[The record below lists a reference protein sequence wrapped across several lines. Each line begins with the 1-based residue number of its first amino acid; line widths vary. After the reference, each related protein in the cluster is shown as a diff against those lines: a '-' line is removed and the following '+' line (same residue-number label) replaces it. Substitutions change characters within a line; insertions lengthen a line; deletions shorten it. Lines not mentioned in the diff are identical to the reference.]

1 MGRPQPAAAPPTD
14 RSGHR
19 VIALGKQT
27 RQPLSRDRSVRAC
40 CYSKSDNGREGG
52 QGWGYGG
59 GRPAYD
65 YRAAGGA
72 MVIDEDE
79 SVVIDTV
86 TEPVKRFETRRESQ
100 SGAADRSTVHGSL
113 TLQ

>member
-1 MGRPQPAAAPPTD
+1 
-14 RSGHR
+14 
-19 VIALGKQT
+19 
-27 RQPLSRDRSVRAC
+27 
-40 CYSKSDNGREGG
+40 
-52 QGWGYGG
+52 
-59 GRPAYD
+59 
-65 YRAAGGA
+65 